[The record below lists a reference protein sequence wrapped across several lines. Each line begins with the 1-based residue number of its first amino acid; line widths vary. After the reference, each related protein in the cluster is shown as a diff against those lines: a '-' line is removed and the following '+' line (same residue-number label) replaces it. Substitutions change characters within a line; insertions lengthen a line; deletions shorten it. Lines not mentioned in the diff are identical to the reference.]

1 MDNNAFDIIC
11 IFIVW
16 IFCFFGLPVL
26 PDIEKMLLKFQTMLC
41 VYFPLYFCQIFSH
54 VYKSFKR
61 AYTINIVIAPSEL
74 DPFNIIKKKFS
85 TVFQSLML
93 L

>member
-1 MDNNAFDIIC
+1 MLLISSVFLL
-11 IFIVW
+11 FGV
-16 IFCFFGLPVL
+16 FFFGLPVL
-26 PDIEKMLLKFQTMLC
+26 SDIEKMLKSQTMLC

-61 AYTINIVIAPSEL
+61 AYTINIVIASNEL
-74 DPFNIIKKKFS
+74 DPFNIIKNKFS
-85 TVFQSLML
+85 TVFQSLIL